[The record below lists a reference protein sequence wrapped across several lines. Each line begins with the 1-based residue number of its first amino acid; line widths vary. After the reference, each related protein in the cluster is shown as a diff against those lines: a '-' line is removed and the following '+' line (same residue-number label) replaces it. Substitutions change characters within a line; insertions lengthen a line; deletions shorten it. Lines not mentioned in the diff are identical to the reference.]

1 MIYKLAVSTAA
12 SIGLASLDIREDDH
26 ITGFVLTNTSAAAAS
41 ISFGSTSQFAVND
54 TTAEIVSIPGGVD
67 HAAVSGMKIPVSAGE
82 RIYLHVDSGS
92 GTVVAMLYTDGK
104 AEGRPAPRRR

>member
-1 MIYKLAVSTAA
+1 MIYKLAVSITATP
-12 SIGLASLDIREDDH
+12 GLASLDIREDDH
-26 ITGFVLTNTSAAAAS
+26 ITGFVLTNTSAGAAS

-54 TTAEIVSIPGGVD
+54 TTSEIVSIPGGVD

-82 RIYLHVDSGS
+82 RIYLHVESGS

-104 AEGRPAPRRR
+104 SERPSPRRR